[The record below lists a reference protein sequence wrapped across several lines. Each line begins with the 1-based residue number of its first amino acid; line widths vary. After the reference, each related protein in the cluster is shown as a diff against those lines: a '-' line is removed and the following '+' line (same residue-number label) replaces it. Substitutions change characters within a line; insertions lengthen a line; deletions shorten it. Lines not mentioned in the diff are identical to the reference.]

1 MFSFLFDSP
10 SFEVLDVWLV
20 SLAKHLTSGRAL
32 PADLL
37 SDIDNFKDMTT
48 EKLNSPPASKKFDA
62 LSASQTASTPL
73 AASSASP
80 STNKSD
86 LSNKNSAQCKSE
98 AIIEPHSNGRDTP
111 VITDG
116 CDGDDDPLSVSN
128 NSKLYSNNCSNSR
141 NGNRYAG
148 VSLKDMCTSAV
159 APMDG
164 ADYVDGVAILKKP
177 ATNAPP
183 IIPLIREIPKSP
195 HLSKDFSPNGERLR
209 NSIRARRQERM
220 AKQRLMRT
228 NSIPNQ
234 FRTSFVTQQSTCS
247 SDAGSETSG
256 LNLDDAEEFSGLSPR
271 VATFGRVNEL
281 KPTSQRRRSR
291 PYGDKGFIINVNDGL
306 LTINDVKDLNN
317 CCSDDFDSSCD
328 TSLNYIDCN
337 SSNSTISVAA
347 DTENTSL
354 KNILI
359 DMVSQPL
366 PFQPSP
372 SAPLPNESEEMP
384 KVSKITLEELRD
396 EMHKCKSKLDAL
408 KLGDGSTSNWKQMS
422 PLNGSKV
429 SLNDMPKA
437 SPEIGSSKLVTHP
450 IVHDKKL
457 SLTISPSSPYARL
470 NPLSSPILNSRPV
483 AATNRPSRNESQ
495 VADNAKKYS
504 TKRAA
509 VTSTPKH
516 NNNKCNNK
524 NLTNNS
530 TILIE
535 RIGSSVAGATAKFD
549 PKANAQKKTNDFFN
563 EKLNNKINCDK
574 NHSYVNRMY
583 MAEGTSNELFG
594 RKPPAAVSAANKKR
608 DGNKPSLKTN
618 EKLPTTKKTQSVATS
633 AARKIL

>member
-1 MFSFLFDSP
+1 M
-10 SFEVLDVWLV
+10 WLV
-20 SLAKHLTSGRAL
+20 SLANHLTSGRAL

-62 LSASQTASTPL
+62 SSATQTAAMPL
-73 AASSASP
+73 TATSASP

-86 LSNKNSAQCKSE
+86 LIYKKSAQCKPE
-98 AIIEPHSNGRDTP
+98 AIIESHSNGRETP
-111 VITDG
+111 DV
-116 CDGDDDPLSVSN
+116 CDAECDSLSVSN
-128 NSKLYSNNCSNSR
+128 NSKLYSNNCSISR
-141 NGNRYAG
+141 NGKRYAG
-148 VSLKDMCTSAV
+148 VSLKDMCTSS
-159 APMDG
+159 PSMDD
-164 ADYVDGVAILKKP
+164 ADHVDGVALLKKP
-177 ATNAPP
+177 TTDAPQ
-183 IIPLIREIPKSP
+183 IGSMIRDIPKSP

-220 AKQRLMRT
+220 AKQRSMRT
-228 NSIPNQ
+228 MANC
-234 FRTSFVTQQSTCS
+234 FVTQQSTCS

-256 LNLDDAEEFSGLSPR
+256 LNLDDAEEFGGFSPR

-337 SSNSTISVAA
+337 SSNSTISMVA

-359 DMVSQPL
+359 DMMIQPT
-366 PFQPSP
+366 PAVAPS
-372 SAPLPNESEEMP
+372 NESEEML
-384 KVSKITLEELRD
+384 KVNKITLDELRD

-408 KLGDGSTSNWKQMS
+408 KLGDNSTSNWKQMS

-429 SLNDMPKA
+429 SLNDMPKV
-437 SPEIGSSKLVTHP
+437 SSESVNSKLITHP
-450 IVHDKKL
+450 IVHEKKPH
-457 SLTISPSSPYARL
+457 LTISSSSPYARL
-470 NPLSSPILNSRPV
+470 NPLSSPILNSRAT
-483 AATNRPSRNESQ
+483 AATPARPKMVRQPNRSESHT
-495 VADNAKKYS
+495 ADTAKKFS
-504 TKRAA
+504 TKRNA
-509 VTSTPKH
+509 VASTPKH
-516 NNNKCNNK
+516 NNKCNNK

-535 RIGSSVAGATAKFD
+535 RIGSSVNDATTKFD
-549 PKANAQKKTNDFFN
+549 PKTNAQKKTNEFPT
-563 EKLNNKINCDK
+563 EKLNNKINFGK
-574 NHSYVNRMY
+574 NHSYMNRMY

-594 RKPPAAVSAANKKR
+594 RKPPAAVSGANKKR
-608 DGNKPSLKTN
+608 DGIKPSLKTN
-618 EKLPTTKKTQSVATS
+618 EKMPATKNKPSLATS
-633 AARKIL
+633 ATRKIL